1 MLPPCQQPLQLHC
14 KRSNYV
20 AKVWRSYLEAE
31 IHFAD
36 IRQSGWSSD
45 AKITWILDTFPEQV
59 ELILTGEDDS
69 DTDTDSEN
77 EYDLCSSEDSH
88 DD

>member
-1 MLPPCQQPLQLHC
+1 MHC

-20 AKVWRSYLEAE
+20 AKVWRSCLEAK

-36 IRQSGWSSD
+36 ISQSGWSSD
-45 AKITWILDTFPEQV
+45 AKIAFILTAFPGQV
-59 ELILTGEDDS
+59 ELTLTGEDDS

-77 EYDLCSSEDSH
+77 EYDLCSSEDS
-88 DD
+88 DDV